1 MDEAIRDYCRAFAAY
16 DGGTAYGQ
24 SGNDPACTL
33 PAALGEQ
40 VRGAFRRGKRAGL
53 ARSRGDE
60 GLAQFEREHHAKSRP
75 SARAAGLDNALQDW
89 CYDLGYRE
97 GYGNGKA

>member
-16 DGGTAYGQ
+16 DGGSAYGQ
-24 SGNDPACTL
+24 SGNDPPCPL

-40 VRGAFRRGKRAGL
+40 VRGAFRRGKRAGI
-53 ARSRGDE
+53 ARAYGDE
-60 GLAQFEREHHAKSRP
+60 CRAEFERTYHARCRYT
-75 SARAAGLDNALQDW
+75 ATAAGLDRAAQDW

-97 GYGNGKA
+97 GYGNGK